1 MVYPW
6 EKQAKM
12 GEPMPDGLK
21 QSEQL
26 AYQALAYLTARY
38 KLKKIDAEQAK
49 AERKK
54 IDQQYAINSA
64 NEGYIKWVTDL
75 RTRIEIAHDRYRLDP
90 TAENAELLS
99 KVIDG
104 FVRI

>member
-1 MVYPW
+1 MQYAW
-6 EKQAKM
+6 EAQAKRNA
-12 GEPMPDGLK
+12 PMPDGLK

-26 AYQALAYLTARY
+26 AYQALALLTARY
-38 KLKKIDAEQAK
+38 RLGAVDAEQAK
-49 AERKK
+49 AERRQ
-54 IDQQYAINSA
+54 IDKQYVINSA
-64 NEGYIKWVTDL
+64 NEGFIKWVVDL

-90 TAENAELLS
+90 TAENAEQLS